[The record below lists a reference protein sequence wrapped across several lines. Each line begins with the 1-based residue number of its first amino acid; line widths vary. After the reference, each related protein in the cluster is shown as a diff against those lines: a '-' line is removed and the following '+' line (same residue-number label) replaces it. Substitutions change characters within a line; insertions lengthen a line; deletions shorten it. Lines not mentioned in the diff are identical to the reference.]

1 LTYPNWSAKRCVR
14 LRRVIMFI
22 PLIIS
27 FGDLFTV
34 GGAAAAAA
42 GAAIRCAFLCSDTIP
57 I

>member
-1 LTYPNWSAKRCVR
+1 VR